1 MKKGQPISPQDTTSS
16 PPVTC
21 QYFPPLNILLLR
33 LRAPDHFDLCTIST
47 SGSLLLEDSFSGD
60 ELTALGVALPV
71 SADLVP
77 WQREQG
83 IHALETAAAGFG
95 DEEPG
100 PAASEHGDD
109 GEEPECAVGRHPTGR
124 CGEKH
129 ARDRARIAILVDC

>member
-16 PPVTC
+16 PRSPASISP
-21 QYFPPLNILLLR
+21 FKHSSPAAPS
-33 LRAPDHFDLCTIST
+33 PDHFDLCTIST